1 MYCIHDIESKM
12 YQTHNYFAEIAMY
25 LPWGLTIN
33 YQLYTGDIVQLNDHD
48 LKFVTYK
55 IEYEKTH
62 THTHRCLSFQF
73 SCEKRRGILSFS
85 GSAFNFSP
93 PTLLTDQSIHDA

>member
-33 YQLYTGDIVQLNDHD
+33 YQLYTGDIVQL
-48 LKFVTYK
+48 T
-55 IEYEKTH
+55 T
-62 THTHRCLSFQF
+62 T
-73 SCEKRRGILSFS
+73 
-85 GSAFNFSP
+85 
-93 PTLLTDQSIHDA
+93 

>member
-55 IEYEKTH
+55 IEYENTH
-62 THTHRCLSFQF
+62 THTQMFIFPILMRKKKRYSFLQRFSFQL
-73 SCEKRRGILSFS
+73 LSS
-85 GSAFNFSP
+85 HLAYRSKH
-93 PTLLTDQSIHDA
+93 T